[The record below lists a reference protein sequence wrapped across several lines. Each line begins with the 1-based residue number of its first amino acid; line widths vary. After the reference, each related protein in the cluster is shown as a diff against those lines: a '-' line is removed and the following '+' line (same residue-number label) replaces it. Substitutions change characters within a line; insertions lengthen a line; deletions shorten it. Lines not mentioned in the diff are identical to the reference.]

1 MKKIAILFSVSVS
14 LSLLFVSCALEQE
27 TYDDGNVIWDTDA
40 PEFYASVESADTED
54 ATKVYL
60 DDNLK
65 VLWNADDRISIFN
78 KITLNQQY
86 RFKGADGD
94 NAGSFGKI
102 ESGSNDEFVTYNEID
117 NVYAVYPYKESN
129 SIGNNEVLYVTL
141 PAVQTYANKSF
152 GQGVNTMIAAASN
165 NQLQFKNVCGYLMLK
180 LYGSDVKVKSIT
192 LKGNNGE
199 KIAGDATISMKV
211 GGEPVT
217 TMSST
222 STEEITVICTDAVT
236 LGTTADNYTEFWF
249 AIPPVKFEKG
259 FTITLADED
268 GVTFSKSMSD
278 PLDITRSYVRKMSL
292 LEVTLSMGP
301 TKAQSRLRRL
311 YDFLY
316 IDSYNGVRPHPVI
329 ANQPSLDMQSEGW
342 DAEMSTHSW
351 GAEAKSGFFETLWE
365 STYKMV
371 DSVNVYLSALEKA
384 DPNTV
389 SEEMR
394 NTFEGEARGLRGYC
408 YYILTSN
415 FGPVPMR
422 MTGET
427 RERVPA
433 KARPKSDDEAW
444 EMILEDFE
452 FTASVLDWTP
462 YNGETGHFTKTAA
475 LAYAA
480 KAHMYKGEFAEA
492 AAEYKQIVDG
502 SGKKLNPV
510 HGMLHWLNNP
520 DSEESIWEISYPEYP
535 KMDWGAS
542 AFARDKNKLF
552 FAPMQ
557 NKAREYGGWGDSPVS
572 FEYSRSFEPGD
583 KRLMY
588 NVAGWHEEWDEAHGK
603 MVGHGDINYYY
614 EMSGPINANFQNMVD
629 QGFIVPNRIENNRAY
644 YYPTIGGAAQA
655 PGRETKYRE
664 FFQSSESNIPN
675 NHSMKWWKSG
685 DVFSSHSI
693 QLYRY
698 TGVLLDYAECCFRT
712 GDATTGW
719 KVIADIRNRAWGNLE
734 VGYNPNDHTNSNY
747 SFPTFLLNTEVVE
760 VPDAQKFYTEY
771 KAKKGYKS
779 DAWLVAVTQERRKEF
794 MQEFCFWYDLT
805 RLGSDFVQEWLD
817 CEYPKN
823 GGASFYNTQTGKY
836 YVTNDGD
843 YNQPYRDAPESEKRY
858 MIPVTARDWDWNP
871 IHKRYPIPTSE
882 LTANNLCTQNPGY

>member
-1 MKKIAILFSVSVS
+1 MKKLAILFSVSV
-14 LSLLFVSCALEQE
+14 LCSLLFVSCALELE
-27 TYDDGNVIWDTDA
+27 TYDDGDVIWDADA
-40 PEFYASVESADTED
+40 PEFYAIVESADSEG

-102 ESGSNDEFVTYNEID
+102 ESGSDDEFVTYNEID

-129 SIGNNEVLYVTL
+129 SISNNEVLSVTL
-141 PAVQTYANKSF
+141 PAVQTYAKKSF

-292 LEVTLSMGP
+292 LEVTPYMEPS
-301 TKAQSRLRRL
+301 KAKSWLGRL

-316 IDSYNGVRPHPVI
+316 IDNSNGVRPHPVL
-329 ANQPSLDMQSEGW
+329 ANQPSLDMQSEGL
-342 DAEMSTHSW
+342 DMEMVTHSW
-351 GAEAKSGFFETLWE
+351 GVEAKSGLFETLWE
-365 STYKMV
+365 STYKMI

-433 KARPKSDDEAW
+433 KARPESDDEAW
-444 EMILEDFE
+444 EMILEDLE

-462 YNGETGHFTKTAA
+462 YNGETGHFTKAAA

-510 HGMLHWLNNP
+510 HGMLHWPNNP

-535 KMDWGAS
+535 AMSWA
-542 AFARDKNKLF
+542 APIFATDNKLF
-552 FAPMQ
+552 CAPMMY
-557 NKAREYGGWGDSPVS
+557 KPDEWGGWNDSPVS
-572 FEYSRSFEPGD
+572 YEHVRSYESGD

-588 NVAGWHEEWDEAHGK
+588 NIQAWWGD
-603 MVGHGDINYYY
+603 HGDKHPYLGWKDGVLTDNYVIGHSLGHRNY
-614 EMSGPINANFQNMVD
+614 FQNTRS
-629 QGFIVPNRIENNRAY
+629 G
-644 YYPTIGGAAQA
+644 
-655 PGRETKYRE
+655 
-664 FFQSSESNIPN
+664 IPN
-675 NHSMKWWKSG
+675 AHSIKWWKY
-685 DVFSSHSI
+685 DNVFAPFSL

-698 TGVLLDYAECCFRT
+698 TGVLLDYAECCFET
-712 GDATTGW
+712 GDVSTGW
-719 KVIADIRNRAWGNLE
+719 NIINQVRNRAWGNLE
-734 VGYNPNDHTNSNY
+734 VGYNPNATNKSAA
-747 SFPTFLLNTEVVE
+747 SHPFPTGLLNTQIVE
-760 VPDAQKFYTEY
+760 VPDAQTVYAAYRTE
-771 KAKKGYKS
+771 KGYSMDVWK
-779 DAWLVAVTQERRKEF
+779 VALLQERRKEF
-794 MQEFCFWYDLT
+794 LQEFSFWYDLC
-805 RLGSDFVQEWLD
+805 RMDVVKEWLD
-817 CEYPKN
+817 CEYPVN
-823 GGASFYNTQTGKY
+823 GGAHWYNT
-836 YVTNDGD
+836 VTKEYHGAGDAD
-843 YNQPYRDAPESEKRY
+843 YNQAWIDASPEDRAN
-858 MIPVTARDWDWNP
+858 MIPVTYRDWDWNP

-882 LTANNLCTQNPGY
+882 LTSNKLCTQNLGY